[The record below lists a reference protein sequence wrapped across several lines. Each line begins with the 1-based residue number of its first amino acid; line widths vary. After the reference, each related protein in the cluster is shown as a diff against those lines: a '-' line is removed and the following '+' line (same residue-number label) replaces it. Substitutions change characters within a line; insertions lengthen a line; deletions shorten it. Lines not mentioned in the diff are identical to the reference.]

1 MGTSHQ
7 PLFYC
12 KDMSNKLYYC
22 LTDEDQEKIRLMAK
36 ALGIKDWKPPDTDME
51 IESLAEIDIIMRQ
64 PPHYRGKPGKSYG
77 K

>member
-1 MGTSHQ
+1 
-7 PLFYC
+7 
-12 KDMSNKLYYC
+12 
-22 LTDEDQEKIRLMAK
+22 MAK